1 MSARALWIGFLAII
15 AVVPVLV
22 ALESTAPGETKRLAI
37 ESREGSSEQIENEQL
52 MAVLLYLVS
61 RFEEEHPP
69 PKLTAAQE
77 TAVEAVKGG
86 LRGVLGHAL
95 QKLFEARNEE
105 EAQIYRRF
113 KPALEN
119 LKGLIELPAH
129 EEEPPKQLPPAS
141 DKGI

>member
-1 MSARALWIGFLAII
+1 M
-15 AVVPVLV
+15 
-22 ALESTAPGETKRLAI
+22 
-37 ESREGSSEQIENEQL
+37 
-52 MAVLLYLVS
+52 
-61 RFEEEHPP
+61 
-69 PKLTAAQE
+69 
-77 TAVEAVKGG
+77 
-86 LRGVLGHAL
+86 

-141 DKGI
+141 DEGA